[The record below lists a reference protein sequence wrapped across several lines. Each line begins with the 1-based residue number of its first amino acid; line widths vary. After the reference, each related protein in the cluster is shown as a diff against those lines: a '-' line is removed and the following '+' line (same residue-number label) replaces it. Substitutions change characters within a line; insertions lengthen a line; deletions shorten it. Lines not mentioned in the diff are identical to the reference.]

1 MASPSVEDYIKAI
14 YKAQNAGPHVTT
26 QELAERMR
34 VSAPAVSKMLKRLTQ
49 LRLAVH
55 TPYHGVGLTEAGE
68 KMALEIIRHHRLL
81 ERYLTEALGYSWEDV
96 HAEAERLEHYI
107 SEEFEERI
115 DALLGHPTTCPHGDP
130 IPTRDGVIRATDDYA
145 LSQQNTPAPLTI
157 RRVRD
162 TDASLLRHLKAL
174 GLLPGTVIDFVEQE
188 PFGGA
193 YIVRVGGQSVR
204 VAPQAAQ
211 QIFVSPDLA
220 ALPREV

>member
-1 MASPSVEDYIKAI
+1 MASPSVEDYIKII
-14 YKAQNAGPHVTT
+14 YTARHADPAVST
-26 QELAERMR
+26 QELAERMG
-34 VSAPAVSKMLKRLTQ
+34 VSGPAVSKMLKRLTQ

-55 TPYHGVGLTEAGE
+55 TPYHGVELTPAGE

-96 HAEAERLEHYI
+96 HAEAERLEHHI

-130 IPTRDGVIRATDDYA
+130 IPTRDGVVIGIDDYA
-145 LSQQNTPAPLTI
+145 LSQQSAPAPLTI

-162 TDASLLRHLKAL
+162 TDASLLRHLKEL
-174 GLLPGTVIDFVEQE
+174 GLLPGTAIEFVEQE

-193 YIVRVGGQSVR
+193 YLVRVGGRNVR

-211 QIFVSPDLA
+211 QIFVSASPA
-220 ALPREV
+220 